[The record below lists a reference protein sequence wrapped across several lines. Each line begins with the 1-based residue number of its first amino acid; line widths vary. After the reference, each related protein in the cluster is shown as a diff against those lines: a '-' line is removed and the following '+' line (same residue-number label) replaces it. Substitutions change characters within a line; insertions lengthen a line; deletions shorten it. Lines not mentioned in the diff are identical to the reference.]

1 MIRRPPRST
10 LFPYTTLFRSQ
21 VDVRIDAYS
30 YSEFGDVDG
39 YLTQIGSDAL
49 PPDDIY
55 PFYRFP
61 AEIRLEAQT
70 LESNGQDLSLRSG
83 MSLNASI
90 KLRKR
95 RVITFFTDLFVDKAD
110 SFRSGS

>member
-1 MIRRPPRST
+1 
-10 LFPYTTLFRSQ
+10 
-21 VDVRIDAYS
+21 DV
-30 YSEFGDVDG
+30 
-39 YLTQIGSDAL
+39 
-49 PPDDIY
+49 Y

-70 LESNGQDLSLRSG
+70 LESDGQNLSLRSG